1 MDDSLTKIRHDRS
14 RKDFPFL
21 KLEDDEYVEF
31 AFSRAKTFLFLM
43 YGGLTVGLAVI
54 LLAFLLVLFR
64 QSALDEMGRNFLYII
79 LTTLLMVVLIASSF
93 VAMLYRGNRL
103 FVTNKHAIQLTMKS
117 PVSKSE
123 NIIDLVSIE
132 DASYSQSGIV
142 QTLCHFGTFR
152 LSTIGDETTYTFP
165 FVTVSSNELKAVSKL
180 LTEAKKAD
188 KKD

>member
-1 MDDSLTKIRHDRS
+1 MDDGLAKIRHDRS

-43 YGGLTVGLAVI
+43 YGGLTIGLGAI

-79 LTTLLMVVLIASSF
+79 LTTLLVVVLVASSF

-117 PVSKSE
+117 PVSRSE
-123 NIIDLVSIE
+123 NIIDLISIE

-142 QTLCHFGTFR
+142 QTICHYGTFR
-152 LSTIGDETTYTFP
+152 LATVGDETTYTFP
-165 FVTVSSNELKAVSKL
+165 YASVSSNELKAVSKL
-180 LTEAKKAD
+180 LTEAKKA
-188 KKD
+188 KKED